1 MRHNIQ
7 KKFSLENKN
16 VILTGASG
24 HLGRNFVNTLSDLKA
39 NIVLVDKPSDEFI
52 EFYKYVKQE
61 ISSTVVMY
69 ECDFESSG
77 SRENLVAQIER
88 EFAEIHVFINNA
100 AFVGT
105 SDLDG
110 WSTRFGNQSLLSWNK
125 ALEVNLTA
133 VFDLIQGLLPV
144 FIRSNN
150 VSIVNISSIYG
161 LRAPDWRLYEGTE
174 LGNPAAY
181 AASKGG
187 LIQLT
192 RWLASSLPSHV
203 RINAIAP
210 GGILRNQPAEFISR
224 YSKETALGRMATE
237 DDLQGVLGF
246 LATDLSAYITGQ
258 VVQVDGGWKL

>member
-1 MRHNIQ
+1 MKQNIQ

-16 VILTGASG
+16 VMLTGASG
-24 HLGRNFVNTLSDLKA
+24 HLGRNFVTTLADLQA
-39 NIVLVDKPSDEFI
+39 NIILVDKPSDEFI
-52 EFYKYVKQE
+52 KFYEYAKQE
-61 ISSTVVMY
+61 ISPTVAMY
-69 ECDFESSG
+69 ECDFESSI
-77 SRENLVAQIER
+77 SRESLVAQIEC
-88 EFAEIHVFINNA
+88 EFTQIHVLINNA

-105 SDLDG
+105 SELAG
-110 WSTRFGNQSLLSWNK
+110 WSTKFGNQSLLSWNK
-125 ALEVNLTA
+125 ALEVNLTS

-144 FIRSNN
+144 FIRSSD

-161 LRAPDWRLYEGTE
+161 SRAPDWRLYEGTE

-181 AASKGG
+181 AVSKGG

-192 RWLASSLPSHV
+192 RWLATSLPPHV
-203 RINAIAP
+203 RVNAIAP
-210 GGILRNQPAEFISR
+210 GGILRNQPEEFVLR

-237 DDLQGVLGF
+237 EDLQGVLAF